1 MSMALKNNDKNQ
13 IDDIYNIEE
22 TKILRE
28 IFNIIEDNNSLKEK
42 NKKNNLLYEK
52 FNIKNI
58 KLNQLTYEINN
69 NNQKNRYKIKLQKII
84 FRNKIS
90 N

>member
-13 IDDIYNIEE
+13 IANIYNIEE

-42 NKKNNLLYEK
+42 NKINNILYEK
-52 FNIKNI
+52 FNIKSI
-58 KLNQLTYEINN
+58 KFSQLTNEINN
-69 NNQKNRYKIKLQKII
+69 HQKNRYKIKLQKII

>member
-1 MSMALKNNDKNQ
+1 MSIALKNNYNHQ
-13 IDDIYNIEE
+13 ISNIYNNEE
-22 TKILRE
+22 AMVLRE
-28 IFNIIEDNNSLKEK
+28 IFNIIEDNNLIKEK
-42 NKKNNLLYEK
+42 NKKNNILYEK

>member
-1 MSMALKNNDKNQ
+1 MSIALKNNYNDQ
-13 IDDIYNIEE
+13 ISNIYNNEE
-22 TKILRE
+22 AMVLRE
-28 IFNIIEDNNSLKEK
+28 IFNIIEDNNLIKEK
-42 NKKNNLLYEK
+42 NKKNNILYEK

>member
-1 MSMALKNNDKNQ
+1 MSIALKNNYNHQ
-13 IDDIYNIEE
+13 ISNIYNNEE
-22 TKILRE
+22 AMVLRE
-28 IFNIIEDNNSLKEK
+28 IFNIIEDNNKIKEK
-42 NKKNNLLYEK
+42 NKKNNLLYNK

>member
-13 IDDIYNIEE
+13 IADIYNIEE

-28 IFNIIEDNNSLKEK
+28 IFNIIEDNNLIKEK
-42 NKKNNLLYEK
+42 NKKNNILYEK